1 MLPKNTPMPYSK
13 TDAPVFIVDG
23 VEYLSPTACCD
34 LLIAHGERSANAYQL
49 LANSARAGRVR
60 FVSAGRVRVYH
71 AGDVRAL
78 AESRGA

>member
-1 MLPKNTPMPYSK
+1 MPYSN
-13 TDAPVFIVDG
+13 TDTRVFIVDG
-23 VEYLSPTACCD
+23 DEYLSPTACCD

-60 FVSAGRVRVYH
+60 FVSAGRLRVYH